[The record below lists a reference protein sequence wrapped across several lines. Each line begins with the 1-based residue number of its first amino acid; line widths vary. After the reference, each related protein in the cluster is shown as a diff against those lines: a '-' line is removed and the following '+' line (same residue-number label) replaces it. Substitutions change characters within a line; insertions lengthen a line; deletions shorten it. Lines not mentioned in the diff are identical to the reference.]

1 MSGTVANKG
10 CPEVTVE
17 IIQQL
22 NDYSKTILFDLGKS
36 TIRQESYAVLQN
48 IANIMKEYPNAD
60 FVIEGH
66 TDSQGS
72 DKTNQKLSDER
83 SASVRNYLTTI
94 GMDGSRL
101 SSVGYGE
108 ARPIATNA
116 TKAGRQQNRRVEISL
131 KK

>member
-1 MSGTVANKG
+1 
-10 CPEVTVE
+10 VE

-22 NDYSKTILFDLGKS
+22 NDYSKTVLFDLGKA

-60 FVIEGH
+60 FVVEGH

-72 DKTNQKLSDER
+72 DKTNQKLSDDR
-83 SASVRNYLTTI
+83 AASVRNYLTTI

-101 SSVGYGE
+101 TSIGYGE
-108 ARPIATNA
+108 SRPIATNA